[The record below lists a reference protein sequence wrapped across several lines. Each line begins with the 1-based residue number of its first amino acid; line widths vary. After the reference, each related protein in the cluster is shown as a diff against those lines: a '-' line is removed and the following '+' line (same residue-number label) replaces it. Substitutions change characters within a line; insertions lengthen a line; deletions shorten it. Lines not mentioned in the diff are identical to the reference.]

1 MHIVDVLRNV
11 MKGSV
16 YIAVTMTSLLT
27 IYVVIALVFGIGQI
41 GELRD
46 ALSGS
51 IDSIV
56 AFEAQMSEGLGFKD
70 ADGNIISIEDLQK
83 SAEEGKTTIEDLGSG
98 K

>member
-1 MHIVDVLRNV
+1 MHIVDILRNV

-16 YIAVTMTSLLT
+16 YIAVTMSSMLT
-27 IYVVIALVFGIGQI
+27 IYVIIALVFGIGQI

-56 AFEAQMSEGLGFKD
+56 AFEAEMSQGLGFKD

-83 SAEEGKTTIEDLGSG
+83 SAEEGKTAIEDLGTG